1 MSCGIWYIFL
11 VLSYGMEWLFDHAH
25 WVACSQSLCSDC
37 KRSIWLL
44 EPKLFGDQSPIFNWC
59 DLELAKY
66 VSLYSYK
73 FLDWIFSAGE
83 WRRMSLPAMLVGE
96 TVHEILLASRFA
108 KEVVTAV
115 HNANKTASDGPR
127 TPETDHKKNQPHS
140 ISTHMKARRKMEKQ
154 GALQLIRSEPDPLS
168 LQRVRSRRINFKTS
182 PPKKQALGKENLLT
196 ANRVSPKNRPWAK
209 KTVLFPN
216 PLFSSS
222 PSSQQHKFC
231 KTRSPII
238 AKSQQTPHK
247 FIIKSPPASAKFQVK
262 IKNPTV
268 TLSPPRQLVP
278 RKKSPLAVTTSKL
291 RQSFSPSRLANRL
304 VSPLKNRISVQKSGG
319 LISGLKQRPPSTP
332 MRVSSRKI
340 WFDGCSSFSIRKI
353 LMGVIE
359 GFQSGPLIIRG
370 SLLDI
375 ILISIDGIVFLLLCK
390 PFFFFFFVDEFLWDI
405 DVSISCVWVSTLVN
419 LR

>member
-1 MSCGIWYIFL
+1 MVARTPTKEKKMAP
-11 VLSYGMEWLFDHAH
+11 VLNPN
-25 WVACSQSLCSDC
+25 
-37 KRSIWLL
+37 LL
-44 EPKLFGDQSPIFNWC
+44 IETVKKVDRCMARLQ
-59 DLELAKY
+59 ELQYTVSGGTKVISG
-66 VSLYSYK
+66 VSLSPRSTRGYIKTSLRCK
-73 FLDWIFSAGE
+73 QESLRIRNSAARKSPKGKMPEITAGE

-96 TVHEILLASRFA
+96 TVHEILQASRFA

-127 TPETDHKKNQPHS
+127 TPETDQKKNQPHS

-168 LQRVRSRRINFKTS
+168 LQRVRSRRINFKPS

-268 TLSPPRQLVP
+268 TLSPPRPLVP
-278 RKKSPLAVTTSKL
+278 RKKSPLAMTTSKL

-319 LISGLKQRPPSTP
+319 LINGLKQRPPSTP
-332 MRVSSRKI
+332 LRVSSRKI
-340 WFDGCSSFSIRKI
+340 
-353 LMGVIE
+353 
-359 GFQSGPLIIRG
+359 
-370 SLLDI
+370 
-375 ILISIDGIVFLLLCK
+375 
-390 PFFFFFFVDEFLWDI
+390 
-405 DVSISCVWVSTLVN
+405 
-419 LR
+419 